1 MKMQQKTARTGLEH
15 RFIALIAVVLILT
28 VFILTWMNIYKS
40 RSEGLKLLVLQG
52 TTFIETLAQSAEN
65 AIASEALFDY
75 LVHKRYHELVIEIS
89 ISELSEIDQLFLSEI
104 ALNHNIY
111 GAYVY
116 GIDSELV
123 SGVSVRGPV
132 VSPPEFVKK
141 EIEQLIASPEENY
154 VLLLDE
160 GDTPDET
167 VHYYIEI
174 TNELDRVV
182 LIIADALYYVDAL
195 KETQIGFMA
204 QNMSKE
210 RGVEYIIYHTTDGIV
225 FSSVKTEHILA
236 IESDPF
242 LTEALESDTIMCRV
256 YMFQD
261 KNLLELVRPFSS
273 MEYPFGL
280 LRVGLNLEDYY
291 AATRGINIHMIAFS
305 GALVALILLVLLY
318 LNSRQKRKEITREF
332 RQIKSLT
339 DKIFDEMRTGVAVV
353 DTRGKTTLV
362 NKAFER
368 ILNLNDI
375 IDKQWD
381 EIIDIPELKIDR
393 LNAQAGSLVEQ
404 EIIFDQGG
412 DIKTLL
418 VAISKVAF
426 DDDPRSGLV
435 VVVYNITRLKEFEKK
450 AARKERL
457 SEIGNLAAGVA
468 HEIRNPLN
476 TISIAA
482 QRLASEFSPS
492 ENEEEYRLFTGQ
504 IQEET
509 KRLNVIITRF
519 LALAREEKKKY
530 APLRLDDLIR
540 EHFDFLKLEA
550 DRLKIELDLDLESG
564 LSLKA
569 DADSLKQVFTNLFNN
584 TREALDGK
592 PGKLV
597 VKAGTKDGV
606 IRITISDNGP
616 GIPKSLREKV
626 PLPYF
631 TTKEAGTGLGLPMVH
646 KTVTDLG
653 GDIQLEESPGGG
665 TMIVISI
672 PNK

>member
-1 MKMQQKTARTGLEH
+1 MIKHQKPARSGLEH
-15 RFIALIAVVLILT
+15 RFIVLIAVVLILT
-28 VFILTWMNIYKS
+28 VFCLTWMNINKS
-40 RSEGLKLLVLQG
+40 RSAGLKLLVLQG

-65 AIASEALFDY
+65 VIASEALFDY
-75 LVHKRYHELVIEIS
+75 LVHKRYHELVIELS
-89 ISELSEIDQLFLSEI
+89 IPELSDIDQNNLAEMAS
-104 ALNHNIY
+104 NHNLY

-116 GIDSELV
+116 GVDSELV
-123 SGVSVRGPV
+123 AGVSVRGPV

-167 VHYYIEI
+167 IHYYIEI

-210 RGVEYIIYHTTDGIV
+210 HGVEYIIYHTTDGII
-225 FSSVKTEHILA
+225 FSSVKTDHILA

-242 LTEALESDTIMCRV
+242 LTEALDSDTIMYRI

-261 KNLLELVRPFSS
+261 KNLLELVRPFAS

-280 LRVGLNLEDYY
+280 LRVGLNLEGYY
-291 AATRGINIHMIAFS
+291 STTRGINIHMIAFS
-305 GALVALILLVLLY
+305 GALVALFLLVLLY

-332 RQIKSLT
+332 HQIKSLT

-353 DTRGKTTLV
+353 DTRGKITLI
-362 NKAFER
+362 NKAFES
-368 ILNLNDI
+368 ILNLNNV
-375 IDKQWD
+375 IDKNWD
-381 EIIDIPELKIDR
+381 EIVDIPDLKIEQLITR
-393 LNAQAGSLVEQ
+393 ASSPVEQ
-404 EIIFDQGG
+404 EIIIDQCG

-418 VAISKVAF
+418 VAISKVALE
-426 DDDPRSGLV
+426 DDLPRGLV
-435 VVVYNITRLKEFEKK
+435 VVVYDISRLKEFEKK

-457 SEIGNLAAGVA
+457 SEIGNLAASVA

-482 QRLASEFSPS
+482 QRLVSEFAPS
-492 ENEEEYRLFTGQ
+492 ENKEEYRLFTDQ
-504 IQEET
+504 IQKET
-509 KRLNVIITRF
+509 KRLNEIITRF

-530 APLRLDDLIR
+530 APVKLDDLIR
-540 EHFDFLKLEA
+540 EHIGFLKLEA
-550 DRLKIELDLDLESG
+550 DRLKIELVLDLESG
-564 LSLKA
+564 LSIEA

-584 TREALDGK
+584 TLEALDGK
-592 PGKLV
+592 PGKLA
-597 VKAGTKDGV
+597 VKAKTTDKA
-606 IRITISDNGP
+606 IRITVSDNGP
-616 GIPKSLREKV
+616 GIPKNLREKV
-626 PLPYF
+626 LLPYF

-646 KTVTDLG
+646 KIITDLG
-653 GDIQLEESPGGG
+653 GDIQLEETPGGG

-672 PNK
+672 PKK